1 MVWRAGASLSVL
13 AITHSISIRA
23 SPKRVW
29 ELTTTNI
36 MSLPEVTPTIE
47 RVERLD
53 LGALEPGDR
62 FKLWQPDLV
71 AAVWTVTVVDSK
83 KREFA
88 WKRRIGL
95 TTITAAHHI
104 LGAKNGCV
112 NTLSIELSGPG
123 SRVVERA
130 MRKRASAA
138 LIAEN
143 EGFKAAAESPR

>member
-1 MVWRAGASLSVL
+1 
-13 AITHSISIRA
+13 
-23 SPKRVW
+23 
-29 ELTTTNI
+29 
-36 MSLPEVTPTIE
+36 MSLPDVTPTIE

-95 TTITAAHHI
+95 TTITAVHHI
-104 LGAKNGCV
+104 SGAKNGCV

-143 EGFKAAAESPR
+143 EGFKAAAETPK